1 MHAQTCFFFFSM
13 RSRLNTPQ
21 VRECIA
27 TTNCFAGGRNL
38 WSILIAVLT
47 VTGVLNII
55 GVFKYTRYV
64 AFCPFFFGQRICFGN
79 FASHSYCIFFPTW
92 YAVTMKEC
100 ESTPTSF
107 TNHGKHCAISF
118 HGFYYLW

>member
-1 MHAQTCFFFFSM
+1 M

-64 AFCPFFFGQRICFGN
+64 AFCPFFLVNAVVLEILPLTL
-79 FASHSYCIFFPTW
+79 IVFFPLPG
-92 YAVTMKEC
+92 MQL
-100 ESTPTSF
+100 P
-107 TNHGKHCAISF
+107 
-118 HGFYYLW
+118 